1 VHDLSCVVHLHS
13 VFSDGTGTVEEI
25 ARAAARA
32 GADVVLLTDHDTM
45 AAWPGWYGDV
55 LVLVGVEV
63 SPKGENHYLAFGLDE
78 PIDWRGLSGAEI
90 VRAVHGGGGFG
101 FAAHPF
107 SKGSERFRQ
116 RPMAWPDLDGVA
128 GIEVW
133 SFVTDVAERIG
144 SVREALRFLA
154 RPERFA
160 VGPPEENL
168 REWDRLNRER
178 RVLGIGGIDAHQI
191 GVRLFDRWVV
201 RLMGYARTFRQL
213 RTHVWVGE
221 LPNGDLD
228 HDRALVFDA
237 LREGRCYIAVDAF
250 APARGFAFWGD
261 GVVMGEEAPHQ
272 EGRVLHATLPR
283 PAELRLLRDGE
294 LVKAVRGVAID
305 HEVSR
310 AGVYRVEAWFG
321 RRCWIL
327 SNPIYLR

>member
-32 GADVVLLTDHDTM
+32 GVDVVLLTDHDTM

-78 PIDWRGLSGAEI
+78 PIDHGGLSGAEI
-90 VRAVHGGGGFG
+90 VRAVHEAGGFG

-116 RPMAWPDLDGVA
+116 RPMAWSDLDGVD

-133 SFVTDVAERIG
+133 SFVTDVSERIG

-154 RPERFA
+154 RPERYA
-160 VGPPEENL
+160 GGPPEENL
-168 REWDRLNRER
+168 REWDRLNRDR
-178 RVLGIGGIDAHQI
+178 RVVAIGGIDAHQI

-201 RLMGYARTFRQL
+201 RLMGYARSFRLL
-213 RTHVWVGE
+213 RTHVLVEE
-221 LPNGDLD
+221 LPTGEVE
-228 HDRALVFDA
+228 HDQAQVFDA
-237 LREGRCYIAVDAF
+237 LRQGRSYIAVDHL
-250 APARGFAFWGD
+250 ARPVGFSFGD
-261 GVVMGEEAPHQ
+261 DGGVLRA
-272 EGRVLHATLPR
+272 RTPR
-283 PAELRLLRDGE
+283 PAELRLVRDG
-294 LVKAVRGVAID
+294 
-305 HEVSR
+305 HEVAR
-310 AGVYRVEAWFG
+310 AAAAELDHAVDEAGSYRVEARLDG
-321 RRCWIL
+321 RVWIL
-327 SNPIYLR
+327 SNPVRMG